1 MSVMAWPLM
10 FWMVATR
17 IGCAT
22 EPRPMLIATG
32 IGERGL
38 FGGTG
43 MSNPVPDVARGAY
56 PGQFSDP
63 YSTGGSF

>member
-1 MSVMAWPLM
+1 MFGNIAGSVGFA
-10 FWMVATR
+10 A
-17 IGCAT
+17 G
-22 EPRPMLIATG
+22 
-32 IGERGL
+32 RGL